1 MMMISFPRVMLP
13 EGALTEKELGELK
26 GAVAGLAAGGNW
38 KPMQGKVM
46 GIQTAAGA
54 MLLETKTPGGAMVG
68 GDPMTLMIRHTGFA
82 AYAPEYVRRLVEEVE
97 RLQKEVASVKGN

>member
-1 MMMISFPRVMLP
+1 MISFPHVILP

-26 GAVAGLAAGGNW
+26 GAVAGLAASGNW
-38 KPMQGKVM
+38 KPSQGKIM

-54 MLLETKTPGGAMVG
+54 ILMETKTPGGAMVG

-82 AYAPEYVRRLVEEVE
+82 AYAPEYVKRLVEEVE
-97 RLQKEVASVKGN
+97 RLHKEVAGLKGAG